1 VPFSQILPALRLP
14 FSCLTEVIFHRYD
27 FARLNRSKTPKVLVD
42 MFPIHHYIIAKGV
55 GSMKAVTSAVA
66 IACGVLLTFSVTW
79 ANPALLPKHEG
90 YPMKNSGSPV
100 TGQPTANDPG
110 QSDARGESTLMKS
123 ADSVKNAQQNLVKQ
137 DNARI
142 TEGQGAGRLPNV
154 QGPQIQI
161 APPVT
166 SATKI
171 TEDRKIQ

>member
-1 VPFSQILPALRLP
+1 MKL
-14 FSCLTEVIFHRYD
+14 VI
-27 FARLNRSKTPKVLVD
+27 AT
-42 MFPIHHYIIAKGV
+42 
-55 GSMKAVTSAVA
+55 VA
-66 IACGVLLTFSVTW
+66 TVSGVLFALSMAS
-79 ANPALLPKHEG
+79 ANPSLLPKHEG

-123 ADSVKNAQQNLVKQ
+123 ADSIKSAQQNLIKT

-142 TEGQGAGRLPNV
+142 TTGQGANQLPTV
-154 QGPQIQI
+154 QGPQIKI

-171 TEDRKIQ
+171 AGDRKIE

>member
-1 VPFSQILPALRLP
+1 MKLVFGILATA
-14 FSCLTEVIFHRYD
+14 S
-27 FARLNRSKTPKVLVD
+27 
-42 MFPIHHYIIAKGV
+42 
-55 GSMKAVTSAVA
+55 
-66 IACGVLLTFSVTW
+66 GVLFALSMAS

-110 QSDARGESTLMKS
+110 QGDARGESTLTK
-123 ADSVKNAQQNLVKQ
+123 AAGFDDTHVKQ
-137 DNARI
+137 DLKKTDNDRI
-142 TEGQGAGRLPNV
+142 TAGQGAGQLPKV

-171 TEDRKIQ
+171 SGDRKIE

>member
-1 VPFSQILPALRLP
+1 M
-14 FSCLTEVIFHRYD
+14 
-27 FARLNRSKTPKVLVD
+27 KV
-42 MFPIHHYIIAKGV
+42 MMG
-55 GSMKAVTSAVA
+55 AVA
-66 IACGVLLTFSVTW
+66 TVCGIILVAASLAW

-100 TGQPTANDPG
+100 NGQPTANDPG

-123 ADSVKNAQQNLVKQ
+123 AESVKNAHQNLLKN

-154 QGPQIQI
+154 QGPQIKI

-171 TEDRKIQ
+171 SDDRKIE